1 MKKKIV
7 ILGSTGSIG
16 KSSLEVIKKFNKK
29 FKIQLLTTNTNVKEI
44 YKQAIK
50 FRVKNIIVEDSK
62 SFSKYKNKFIN
73 KNIKIYRGIHN
84 LEKINIKNIDYTIN
98 GISGLDG
105 LEPTLKI
112 IKNTKNILIAN
123 KEAIICGWHLIKR
136 KLKKHKTNFIPIDSE
151 HFSINTLLNKNSNEK
166 INKIYLTASG
176 GPFVN
181 RKFKELK
188 NIKKHEALNHPNWNM
203 GKKIS
208 IDSSTMINKIF
219 ELIEAKKIFNLNYS
233 QISIIIHPSSY
244 IHAIIFFNSDLIKF
258 LAHNTSMSIPIANAL
273 GIKNLNK
280 KSNFKVELLKLNN
293 IVLKDPKVQNFPLL
307 NLIKYLREKDTFFE
321 IILVTL
327 NDELVKMYLNGSISY
342 ISIHLNLLNLI
353 KKPFLIKFFNRT
365 PLNINQIK
373 NMVLIT
379 KKYLDKNVKN
389 Y

>member
-1 MKKKIV
+1 MKKKVV

-16 KSSLEVIKKFNKK
+16 KSSLDVIKNFNKK

-50 FRVKNIIVEDSK
+50 FKVKNIIVEDSK

-136 KLKKHKTNFIPIDSE
+136 KLKKNKTNFIPIDSE
-151 HFSINTLLNKNSNEK
+151 HFSINTLLNKNSKEK

-176 GPFVN
+176 GPFIN

-188 NIKKHEALNHPNWNM
+188 NIKQHDALNHPNWNM

-208 IDSSTMINKIF
+208 IDSSTMMNKIF
-219 ELIEAKKIFNLNYS
+219 ELIEAKKIFNLNYN

-244 IHAIIFFNSDLIKF
+244 IHAIIFFNSDLIKL

-280 KSNFKVELLKLNN
+280 RINFKLELLKLNN
-293 IVLKDPKVQNFPLL
+293 IVLKDPNVQNFPLL

-327 NDELVKMYLNGSISY
+327 NDELVKMYLKGSISY